1 MPSDDA
7 IATKLLAVLPASLPQ
22 AFGSQPMFNAS
33 PSAAESR
40 PGGGQIL
47 AVWTRDLDATET
59 FGRVNVARQV
69 RAALQ
74 DIGPVTSRRLTN
86 AFEEHRPIWSLLLSV
101 TALLG
106 GLLSGRP
113 LPLQCALFAAAA
125 RHSVLLADGVKADV
139 VYLDGIRTLLW
150 MRRLRR
156 VAPELRI
163 VVDLDDL
170 MSRRYQH
177 LSQRGLPFS
186 LGYLER
192 MLPRSLSRLTVAK
205 GVARVVL
212 WYERLALRNA
222 ERELLQIADSV
233 VLLNRS
239 EAAMLREF
247 GLDVCDAVRANVVA
261 IPPMAKSVANSMP
274 SAFLHAPGY
283 WRAVFVGSDVLI
295 QNRMTIAHLLDL
307 WSTFQIDTKLHIY
320 GRQKENWRDVPNVTF
335 SGYVADIQEA
345 YTPGS
350 ILVFPCLVPGGIKTK
365 VLEAFAYGVP
375 VIGNA
380 LTFEGI
386 LPAEYPLVIDAQP
399 DLVAFLKNPASRVED
414 MARASGIASSYLA
427 REHSASSFAQ
437 RWRQAIL
444 GTAGER

>member
-22 AFGSQPMFNAS
+22 ASGSQPMFNAS

-40 PGGGQIL
+40 PWGGRIL
-47 AVWTRDLDATET
+47 AVWTRDLDATEP

-86 AFEEHRPIWSLLLSV
+86 AFEEHRPIWSLLLSA

-125 RHSVLLADGVKADV
+125 RRSALLADGVKADV

-170 MSRRYQH
+170 MSRRYEH

-205 GVARVVL
+205 GIARVVL

-222 ERELLQIADSV
+222 ERELLRIADSV

-274 SAFLHAPGY
+274 SAFLHPPGY
-283 WRAVFVGSDVLI
+283 WRAVFVGSDVLV
-295 QNRMTIAHLLDL
+295 QNRMTIAYLLDL

-350 ILVFPCLVPGGIKTK
+350 MLVYPCLVAWGSTPPN
-365 VLEAFAYGVP
+365 F
-375 VIGNA
+375 
-380 LTFEGI
+380 
-386 LPAEYPLVIDAQP
+386 
-399 DLVAFLKNPASRVED
+399 
-414 MARASGIASSYLA
+414 
-427 REHSASSFAQ
+427 
-437 RWRQAIL
+437 
-444 GTAGER
+444 